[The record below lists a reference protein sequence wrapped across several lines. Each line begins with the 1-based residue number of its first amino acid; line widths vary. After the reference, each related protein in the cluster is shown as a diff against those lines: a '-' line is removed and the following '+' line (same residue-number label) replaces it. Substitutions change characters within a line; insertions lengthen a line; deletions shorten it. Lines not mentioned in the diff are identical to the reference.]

1 MGFLASGPLVCPPC
15 YLKYSLLQ
23 DKTIPLPNS
32 FLLNFRDS
40 SLRPP
45 PLVALILY
53 RFLDSPLGSHN
64 ILHMQTSLSC
74 TMNVSFCLDHPH
86 RFQECWT
93 TSYSLLF
100 PQYAAQAQRF
110 WRANMCWYLWHWP
123 LYTDSSRGAQ
133 KELGFW
139 HFQGGGPFGM
149 NHMSRLGPTD
159 CVQQT
164 PSAFEAC
171 GDWEISVDH
180 VA

>member
-1 MGFLASGPLVCPPC
+1 MGFLASGPLVCPLC

-74 TMNVSFCLDHPH
+74 TVNVSFCLDHPH
-86 RFQECWT
+86 RFRSVEPHLIHYYFPNMHSGSKVLKSKYVLVFVAL
-93 TSYSLLF
+93 TS
-100 PQYAAQAQRF
+100 
-110 WRANMCWYLWHWP
+110 
-123 LYTDSSRGAQ
+123 LYGQ
-133 KELGFW
+133 L
-139 HFQGGGPFGM
+139 
-149 NHMSRLGPTD
+149 
-159 CVQQT
+159 
-164 PSAFEAC
+164 
-171 GDWEISVDH
+171 
-180 VA
+180 